1 MPKITVFTPSYNRAY
16 ILPQLYNSLARQT
29 SGDFEWVVVDDGS
42 TDNTSELL
50 SQWEK
55 SASFTIK
62 WQTQPN
68 QGKHIAINTGVLMA
82 SGELF
87 FIVDSDDYLTND
99 AIEKVIG
106 FWDSEER
113 GNDISGIIG
122 YRSFSASKLVG
133 TPLPPDIKRCK
144 LHETGMKYRSTGDKV
159 VIYRT
164 SILRRFPFPKFG
176 NERFLGESYVFNQI
190 DDEYDMVVMNDR
202 VYMFQYQNDG
212 LSQDFRKLYRNNPMG
227 FLASTVQNLKYAD
240 TAKSRVKLQAHI
252 QCLAMRTSSFRAW
265 LRSFFSPT
273 GILAVLPSIYLYY
286 KIFIQKVSDVKPYE
300 VSTEIKQ

>member
-16 ILPQLYNSLARQT
+16 ILPKLYNSLVQQT
-29 SGDFEWVVVDDGS
+29 SSDFEWVVVDDGS
-42 TDNTSELL
+42 SDNTSELL

-55 SASFTIK
+55 CASFPIK

-68 QGKHIAINTGVLMA
+68 QGKHIAINTGVSMA

-87 FIVDSDDYLTND
+87 FIVDSDDYLTPD
-99 AIEKVIG
+99 AIEKVIR
-106 FWDSEER
+106 FWESEQR
-113 GNDISGIIG
+113 GDDISGIIG
-122 YRSFSASKLVG
+122 YRSFASNKLVG

-144 LHETGMKYRSTGDKV
+144 LYETGKKYNSAGDKV

-176 NERFLGESYVFNQI
+176 NERFLVESYVFNQI
-190 DDEYDMVVMNDR
+190 DDGYDMVVMNDR

-227 FLASTVQNLKYAD
+227 FLASTTQNLKYANSI
-240 TAKSRVKLQAHI
+240 KSKVKLQAHI
-252 QCLAMRTSSFRAW
+252 ECLAIRTNNFRVW
-265 LRSFFSPT
+265 LRSFCCLA

-286 KIFIQKVSDVKPYE
+286 RIFIQKVSDVKPYE